1 MKILWFVQENFD
13 PSKEKGGYN
22 GAGWIS
28 SLRNELVKK
37 VGLEMALAFFSNES
51 KQGTANGVKYYSM
64 LTPTLPTLKK
74 INFRI
79 KRDFVKEEEALW
91 PAYRAEMLKVIDEFK
106 PDVIQIFGSENK
118 YGLVAS
124 VTDVPI
130 VLHIQ
135 GIVASCLN
143 AYLPPFFSWEKTG
156 WVNSVRHKPVR
167 DNWNSM
173 EHCEKEIFHH
183 VKNYLGRTEWDKR
196 VTQVLSPDSNY
207 YYGSEILRNV
217 FYDDNA
223 KRKIPVKLT
232 IISII
237 SVPLYKGYDLILKTA
252 SLLKKNN
259 IDFVWKV
266 VGNVV
271 PHETENVIGIKHD
284 DVNVN
289 LLGVLNAEQLKEE
302 LLKST
307 LYFHP
312 SYIDNSPNSICE
324 AQLLGLTCIGTNIG
338 GIPSLIDD
346 GKTGCLVPA
355 NDPYQ
360 AAYLIRKIYKDKALN
375 TQMGDAA
382 KEIAKKRHGKQHIVD
397 SLVDLYKHLI
407 EK

>member
-37 VGLEMALAFFSNES
+37 AGLEMALAFFSNES

-64 LTPTLPTLKK
+64 RTPMLPTLKK
-74 INFRI
+74 ISLRI
-79 KRDFVKEEEALW
+79 KGDLIKEEEALW
-91 PAYRAEMLKVIDEFK
+91 PAYRAEMLKVLDEFK

-124 VTDVPI
+124 VTDIPV

-135 GIVASCLN
+135 GIVAPCLN

-167 DNWNSM
+167 DNWKSM
-173 EHCEKEIFHH
+173 EHCEKEILHH
-183 VKNYLGRTEWDKR
+183 VKNYIGRTEWDKR
-196 VTQVLSPDSNY
+196 VMQVLSPDSNY
-207 YYGSEILRNV
+207 YYGGEILREV
-217 FYDDNA
+217 FYDENA
-223 KRKIPVKLT
+223 KRKVPAKLT
-232 IISII
+232 IVSTISI
-237 SVPLYKGYDLILKTA
+237 PFYKGFDFILKTA
-252 SLLKKNN
+252 SLLKNKN
-259 IDFVWKV
+259 ISFEWKV
-266 VGNVV
+266 VGNVDFSIV
-271 PHETENVIGIKHD
+271 EEIVGIRHD
-284 DVNVN
+284 EVNVN

-312 SYIDNSPNSICE
+312 SYIDNSPNSVCE
-324 AQLLGLTCIGTNIG
+324 AQILGITCIGTNIG
-338 GIPSLIDD
+338 GIPSVIND
-346 GKTGCLVPA
+346 GNTGFLVPA

-360 AAYLIRKIYKDKALN
+360 AAYLIEKVFENEALN
-375 TQMGDAA
+375 IQMGNAA
-382 KEIAKKRHGKQHIVD
+382 KEIAKKRHDKQRIVD

>member
-1 MKILWFVQENFD
+1 MKVLWFVQENFD

-37 VGLEMALAFFSNES
+37 AGLEMALAFFSNES
-51 KQGTANGVKYYSM
+51 KQGSASGVKYYSM
-64 LTPTLPTLKK
+64 LTPMLSTLKK
-74 INFRI
+74 INLRI
-79 KRDFVKEEEALW
+79 KGDLIKEEEALW
-91 PAYRAEMLKVIDEFK
+91 PAYRAEMLKVLDDFK

-124 VTDVPI
+124 VTDIPV

-135 GIVASCLN
+135 GIVAPCLN

-156 WVNSVRHKPVR
+156 WLNSVRHKPIR
-167 DNWNSM
+167 DNWKSM

-183 VKNYLGRTEWDKR
+183 VKNYIGRTEWDKR

-207 YYGSEILRNV
+207 YYGGEILRKV
-217 FYDDNA
+217 FYDENA
-223 KRKIPVKLT
+223 KRKIPGKLT
-232 IISII
+232 IVSTISM
-237 SVPLYKGYDLILKTA
+237 PFYKGFDFILKTA
-252 SLLKKNN
+252 SLLKNKNISFEWN
-259 IDFVWKV
+259 VA
-266 VGNVV
+266 GNVDYSIV
-271 PHETENVIGIKHD
+271 EEIVGIRHD
-284 DVNVN
+284 EVNVN

-312 SYIDNSPNSICE
+312 SYIDNSPNSVCE
-324 AQLLGLTCIGTNIG
+324 AQILGITCIGTNIG
-338 GIPSLIDD
+338 GIPSVIND
-346 GKTGCLVPA
+346 GNTGFLVPA

-360 AAYLIRKIYKDKALN
+360 AAYLIEKVFENEALN
-375 TQMGDAA
+375 TQMGNAA
-382 KEIAKKRHGKQHIVD
+382 KEIAKKRHDKQRIVD